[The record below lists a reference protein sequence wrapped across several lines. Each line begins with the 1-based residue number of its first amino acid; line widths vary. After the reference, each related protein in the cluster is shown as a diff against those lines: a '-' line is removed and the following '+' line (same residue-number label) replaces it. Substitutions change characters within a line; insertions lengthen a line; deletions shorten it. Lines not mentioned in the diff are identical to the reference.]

1 MTVDQWRAP
10 LRPERSSVA
19 QLDRPTTDF
28 HWPEYDAD
36 IGEFSPSPAVTPQD
50 VHAVLGPQAEA
61 MLRDLDVDVDEL
73 IRLVN
78 AETTVLPVIP
88 DYIPDDIVEAY
99 APAREPEPEESG
111 LATAIRTWKQRF
123 LKGAVV
129 AVLVSLTGGGAAALA
144 MNKSVTLNVDGK
156 TQTVNT
162 FGSTVG
168 DVLDDAGIT
177 IGKHD
182 ALSPSPNAAVGHGGV
197 VQLERG
203 RQLTLIVDGKQRE
216 TWVRATTVEE
226 AMKQLDMGK
235 MLSNGAVLSAPR
247 DGSVPLDGMTLEVKT
262 QKDITLFDGGNKPR
276 TVTTNAVTV
285 KEFLATQEIKL
296 GERDS
301 VEKGLKRKLVDGA
314 ELRIVRT
321 GVSTINIKE
330 PIEPPVKTIEDPEM
344 PAGTEKVKQ
353 QGKAGEKLVTY
364 RVTRRNN
371 VEVSREE
378 LEVKVLS
385 KAVPRI
391 VIVGTKQLVISDAAV
406 WDRLAFCESSGN
418 WSINTGN
425 GYYGGLQ
432 FNKQTWDAYGGGQY
446 AAYPH
451 QASREQQIAIATKLR
466 DARNGYSAWPH
477 CAQKLGLPT

>member
-1 MTVDQWRAP
+1 M
-10 LRPERSSVA
+10 A

-28 HWPEYDAD
+28 HWPQYDAD
-36 IGEFSPSPAVTPQD
+36 ITEFSTLPAVTPQD
-50 VHAVLGPQAEA
+50 VHAVLGPQAES

-88 DYIPDDIVEAY
+88 DYIPDELVAEY
-99 APAREPEPEESG
+99 APARAPEQEESG

-129 AVLVSLTGGGAAALA
+129 AVLVSLTSGGAAALA

-162 FGSTVG
+162 FGSTVS
-168 DVLDDAGIT
+168 DVIDEAGIT

-197 VQLERG
+197 VKLERG
-203 RQLTLIVDGKQRE
+203 RQLNLVVDGKERQ

-226 AMKQLDMGK
+226 AMRQLDMSK
-235 MLSNGAVLSAPR
+235 MLSNGAALSVPR
-247 DGSVPLDGMTLEVKT
+247 DGSVPLKGMTLEVKT
-262 QKDITLFDGGNKPR
+262 QKQIKIFDGGEKPR
-276 TVTTNAVTV
+276 TITTNAVTV
-285 KEFLATQEIKL
+285 KELLRTEGIKL

-301 VEKGLKRKLVDGA
+301 VEDGLKRTLVDGA
-314 ELRIVRT
+314 ELHIVRT
-321 GVSTINIKE
+321 GVSTITIKE
-330 PIEPPVKTIEDPEM
+330 PIEIPVKTIEDPEM
-344 PAGTEKVKQ
+344 PVGTEQVKQ
-353 QGKAGEKLVTY
+353 QGQAGEKLVTY
-364 RVTRRNN
+364 RITQRNN
-371 VEVSREE
+371 VEISREE
-378 LEVKVLS
+378 IKAKVLS
-385 KAVPRI
+385 KAVPKI
-391 VIVGTKQLVISDAAV
+391 VIVGTKQPVISDAAV
-406 WDRLAFCESSGN
+406 WDRLAECESSGD

-432 FNKQTWDAYGGGQY
+432 FDKSTWDAYGGSQY

-451 QASREQQIAIATKLR
+451 QASREQQISIATKVR
-466 DARNGYSAWPH
+466 DARGGYSAWPA
-477 CAQKLGLPT
+477 CAEELGLPM